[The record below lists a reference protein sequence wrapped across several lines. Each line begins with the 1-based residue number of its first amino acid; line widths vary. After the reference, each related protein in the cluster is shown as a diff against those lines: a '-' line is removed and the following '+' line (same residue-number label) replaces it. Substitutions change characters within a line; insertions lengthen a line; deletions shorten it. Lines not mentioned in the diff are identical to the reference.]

1 MPITKS
7 SFKPAWGLSNPH
19 LQTLWATFFRSIPE
33 VDLSTERVELKDGDF
48 IDLAMT
54 PLAGKPIVI
63 ILHGLEGSL
72 KSPYVKPL
80 IKHLDK
86 EGYGV
91 CFMHFRGCSDEL
103 NRLPRSYH
111 SGDSSD
117 LHFIIDYLQDQYQQ
131 NPFAIIGFSL
141 GGNVLL
147 KWLGELGDV
156 APTTT
161 AIAVSVPFQL
171 EHAGDRL
178 ENSFS
183 RVYQKHLISAC
194 QQKYQQ
200 KFESQTSPLGETL
213 DVKKLDTF
221 YTFDNQVTAPLHGFK
236 GADDYYQQCSSR
248 QFLKHIE
255 KPTLVLH
262 AIDDPFMWE
271 KTIPDEDELSPSVVL
286 ELSETGGHVGFVAGT
301 HPFNIEYWVDKRIME
316 WLRNIRSSHTNSV
329 TPQG

>member
-1 MPITKS
+1 MCGAGAVES
-7 SFKPAWGLSNPH
+7 
-19 LQTLWATFFRSIPE
+19 
-33 VDLSTERVELKDGDF
+33 LSTTESERTMKR
-48 IDLAMT
+48 
-54 PLAGKPIVI
+54 PPRAGKTIT
-63 ILHGLEGSL
+63 
-72 KSPYVKPL
+72 
-80 IKHLDK
+80 
-86 EGYGV
+86 
-91 CFMHFRGCSDEL
+91 
-103 NRLPRSYH
+103 
-111 SGDSSD
+111 
-117 LHFIIDYLQDQYQQ
+117 
-131 NPFAIIGFSL
+131 AITA
-141 GGNVLL
+141 VLL
-147 KWLGELGDV
+147 LTATACSGADDDSTSKSESTVAATTAAEDVSVESSTTTPPDTTTTTV